1 MLCFSLLVVLFQLH
15 FGDALAKILAKETEK
30 AVENSLVRIFH
41 ELFILLYEARYKIE
55 NKIKS

>member
-1 MLCFSLLVVLFQLH
+1 MLCFNLLVVLFQLH

-41 ELFILLYEARYKIE
+41 ELFILLYKAKYKM
-55 NKIKS
+55 NKKN